1 MTWERRYVWNGRF
14 VGGINLMARIRVC
27 RWLLWRSLLAGW
39 IADKTSHVI
48 LVILKAV
55 MEKCEL

>member
-1 MTWERRYVWNGRF
+1 
-14 VGGINLMARIRVC
+14 MARICVC

-48 LVILKAV
+48 LVILKDV
-55 MEKCEL
+55 MEKC

>member
-1 MTWERRYVWNGRF
+1 
-14 VGGINLMARIRVC
+14 MARIRVC
-27 RWLLWRSLLAGW
+27 RWLQLWRSLLAGW

-55 MEKCEL
+55 MEKC